1 MKVISIDKN
10 LVLIEFR
17 GKRKEL
23 EIYWLS
29 DDRTQF
35 SIAIAG
41 RVGYT
46 GRKLWIGRQ
55 FFFLEDGQWKRGSAH
70 GGLNGRTFTPICFVE
85 DIPENTK
92 SKR

>member
-1 MKVISIDKN
+1 MRVLSINEYKV
-10 LVLIEFR
+10 VIEFR
-17 GKRKEL
+17 EKIREL
-23 EIYWLS
+23 EPHWLN

-35 SIAIAG
+35 SIAISG

-55 FFFLEDGQWKRGSAH
+55 FFFLEEEKWKRGSAH
-70 GGLNGRTFTPICFVE
+70 GGLNGRVFTPICFVE

>member
-1 MKVISIDKN
+1 MKVISINEDKA
-10 LVLIEFR
+10 LIEFR
-17 GKRKEL
+17 RITKEL
-23 EIYWLS
+23 DIHWLNE
-29 DDRTQF
+29 DCTQF
-35 SIAIAG
+35 SVAIAG

-55 FFFLEDGQWKRGSAH
+55 FFFLEEGQWKRGSAH

>member
-1 MKVISIDKN
+1 MKVISINGDK
-10 LVLIEFR
+10 VLIELR
-17 GKRKEL
+17 RKTKEL
-23 EIYWLS
+23 EIHWLN

-35 SIAIAG
+35 SVAIAG